1 MYMSQRCLSVLTPRQ
16 IIDSP
21 GVNESNLEVSLVNNL
36 EDIGSASHAVRKGHP
51 FFFQLLTFAKG
62 CDASIGCWLGRKK
75 YARSRNGWS
84 YFSDRNG
91 CDSSAS
97 RDYH

>member
-1 MYMSQRCLSVLTPRQ
+1 LSSLVTVLTPRQ

-21 GVNESNLEVSLVNNL
+21 GVNQSNLEVSLVNNL
-36 EDIGSASHAVRKGHP
+36 EDIGGASHAVCQEQP
-51 FFFQLLTFAKG
+51 YYFFQLLTFAKG